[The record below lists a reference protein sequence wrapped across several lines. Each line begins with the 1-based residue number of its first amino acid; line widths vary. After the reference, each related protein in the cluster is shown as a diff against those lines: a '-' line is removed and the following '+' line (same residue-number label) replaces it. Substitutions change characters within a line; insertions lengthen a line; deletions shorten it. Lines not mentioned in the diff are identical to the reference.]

1 MLKTALFGAGQ
12 VGAMALRLLGERV
25 CCVADNSREK
35 RGTTL
40 LGVPVVSPEESLEY
54 APERFCLCVTDA
66 ARAAEMREQLRAL
79 GYAGE
84 IIDARALRL
93 FDARD
98 ATALLLAEQI
108 NALGLEGDTAELG
121 VYKGSFAE
129 LMARAFPGRR
139 LHLFDTFEGFAP
151 EDVAVERRE
160 GLSRAREGDFSGSSV
175 EAVRARLERP
185 ELAVFHVGRFPESF
199 AGCESARFVF
209 VSLDADLYAPTA
221 AALPIFYDRI
231 VPGGVILL
239 HDVNGSQY
247 PGAGRALAEFCSER
261 RLLPIPLCD
270 LHASAILRKP
280 L

>member
-12 VGAMALRLLGERV
+12 VGTMALRLLGGRV

-66 ARAAEMREQLRAL
+66 ARAAEMRGQLRAL

-108 NALGLEGDTAELG
+108 NALGLEGDAAELG

-139 LHLFDTFEGFAP
+139 L
-151 EDVAVERRE
+151 
-160 GLSRAREGDFSGSSV
+160 
-175 EAVRARLERP
+175 
-185 ELAVFHVGRFPESF
+185 
-199 AGCESARFVF
+199 
-209 VSLDADLYAPTA
+209 
-221 AALPIFYDRI
+221 
-231 VPGGVILL
+231 VILSL
-239 HDVNGSQY
+239 QKETGQ
-247 PGAGRALAEFCSER
+247 
-261 RLLPIPLCD
+261 
-270 LHASAILRKP
+270 
-280 L
+280 